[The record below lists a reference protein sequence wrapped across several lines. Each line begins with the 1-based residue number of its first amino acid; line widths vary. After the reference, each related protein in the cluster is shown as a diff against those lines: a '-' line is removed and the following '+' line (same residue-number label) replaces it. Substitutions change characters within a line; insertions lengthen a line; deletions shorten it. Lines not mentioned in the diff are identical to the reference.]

1 MNENTLVPYLL
12 MDRSYELTT
21 NLFFNDPGNILNT
34 PGYKYYTIPYRKQ
47 QSKYFRNLFDLGN
60 VELILR
66 LMDYFED
73 YIESDIMNLQTS
85 VFDFLFKSIPYLEVA
100 KIKLIADLHC
110 NIFLIKIAKELHIRY
125 IGKSSNELIDLCAY
139 NSNILKHLQKEIKNI
154 IDLNSDS
161 QIQKNKNNLINKC
174 LKFKIDY
181 EQL

>member
-21 NLFFNDPGNILNT
+21 NLFFNDPVSILNT
-34 PGYKYYTIPYRKQ
+34 SGYKYYTIPYRKQ
-47 QSKYFRNLFDLGN
+47 QSKYFRNLFNLGN
-60 VELILR
+60 EELILR

-85 VFDFLFKSIPYLEVA
+85 MFDFLFESIPYLEVA
-100 KIKLIADLHC
+100 RIKLIADLHC
-110 NIFLIKIAKELHIRY
+110 NISLIKIAKDLHIKY
-125 IGKSSNELIDLCAY
+125 IGKSSNELADLYAY